1 MHIVAQALEAVGI
14 IVCVVL
20 VVAGAVAWL
29 LSGLK
34 PGDMP

>member
-1 MHIVAQALEAVGI
+1 MKTLLEIVGGI
-14 IVCVVL
+14 TVAAVVL
-20 VVAGAVAWL
+20 ALGVRWL